1 MNTESISFKK
11 FIAFFHNENRIIN
24 LWMSPNRAK
33 LVGAKNGHDEVFN
46 FSPWRPPSLFY
57 YILYYWSVRLA
68 IGNSPAKLI
77 YCPVLIPFKVPIS
90 GWAFRCWSVLTNW
103 ILTILYNNVFAIC
116 IYKLHLVIFLPTFV
130 NFLKILLLFMVR

>member
-1 MNTESISFKK
+1 
-11 FIAFFHNENRIIN
+11 
-24 LWMSPNRAK
+24 MSPNRAK

-77 YCPVLIPFKVPIS
+77 YCPVLIPFKVCIS
-90 GWAFRCWSVLTNW
+90 GWAFKVH
-103 ILTILYNNVFAIC
+103 AI
-116 IYKLHLVIFLPTFV
+116 
-130 NFLKILLLFMVR
+130 